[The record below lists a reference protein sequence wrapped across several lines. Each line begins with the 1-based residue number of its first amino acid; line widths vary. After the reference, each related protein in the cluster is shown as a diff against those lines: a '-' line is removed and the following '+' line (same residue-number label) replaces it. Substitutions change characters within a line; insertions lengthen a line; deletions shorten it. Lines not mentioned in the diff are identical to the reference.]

1 MKNPKSTL
9 QGDKIEHPDYI
20 IENNLKPDYEF
31 YITNQIMKPVSQ
43 IFGLCLDEIPGFTK
57 DIEEFNNIYNKQLSS
72 GKNIN
77 ESIKKMQEAKSKE
90 AGNILFQDILRVLE
104 NKRNKNSQITDFF
117 RIR

>member
-57 DIEEFNNIYNKQLSS
+57 DIEEFNNICVSLSS
-72 GKNIN
+72 VKILMNLKNAR
-77 ESIKKMQEAKSKE
+77 SQPKE
-90 AGNILFQDILRVLE
+90 ANILFQDIL
-104 NKRNKNSQITDFF
+104 S
-117 RIR
+117 IRK